1 MPTYTI
7 HDTKKDEFFDTICTW
22 GELEE
27 FLDNNPQCRKVITA
41 PAIVSG
47 SGMKIDS
54 GFNDVLSKI
63 ADKHPNS
70 ALADRVGRKET
81 IGKTKV
87 RNVAQKHK
95 LIDVGGQNLG
105 KRHEKKS
112 SGYY

>member
-1 MPTYTI
+1 
-7 HDTKKDEFFDTICTW
+7 
-22 GELEE
+22 
-27 FLDNNPQCRKVITA
+27 
-41 PAIVSG
+41 
-47 SGMKIDS
+47 MKTDS